1 MPQSVELSALP
12 AALRSTLSRA
22 VGEANLS
29 EISLV
34 SSCAP
39 IVLMMRGHALEAFA
53 VGEESD
59 YLPLYTAFK
68 KYFMAQGATWAT
80 KDVSFIFCLPAGHS
94 ASEEFCSKVEVDVY
108 FCRKYVVQLQQDIAN
123 SLARLPF
130 LPLVP
135 IGGGS
140 IRPPSAQALLRSRSV
155 KTELANRLV
164 VQGTGA
170 QTILQACI
178 DARYGE
184 PSAFEGGRADA
195 LQAVTEEPRSQ
206 SVLRSISIE
215 NFRAYRTKKEFP
227 LGSAVTVLYG
237 PNGFGKTSF
246 FDAVDFVVT
255 GGVGRL
261 AKSSAGLAKAA
272 KHLDCGEEPTKVSLT
287 FEREGVSHTIVRDL
301 SDPNKATLD
310 GKAADRKEILA
321 LLTGGEPIASD
332 RVENLVSL
340 FRATHLFSQDR
351 QELTGRVA
359 ENCELPA
366 EIVSRMLAFD
376 DYVIGL
382 KKAKEVL
389 DLAKQQVDDA
399 ESRLQAAR
407 KQAKTEEIEL
417 TRLQGI
423 QSAGGT
429 AETLEARATELEQAI
444 KQAGFSLAELGEERE
459 PRAMRAL
466 LGVRGAEAASRRS
479 ILEKSLETLATLQ
492 AIQGELKTHQ
502 IQLADYAVAM
512 EAADAAHRASEEKLQ
527 QANAD
532 LARLRASEVEGRTT
546 RDAIAWVISVRP
558 EFDRLS
564 AEAIELKAKLD
575 QATAQRVHQR
585 TMHTDAVSAL
595 TTARDMLTKAE
606 MANRAARELGVRIRA
621 AQDGLAQGLTL
632 GTLIAEA
639 QAEEKT
645 LSLALTEL
653 QAKHDEAHQAVLAQQ
668 QVVEGAQRDLA
679 AGRRNASE
687 VQDLAAA
694 FRSHVVDG
702 NCLLCGHDHGSAE
715 SLLAAIDQRFE
726 KNEALLRISE
736 VLSQEITKRDKLD
749 AARQNL
755 ADQMQQQEQRRGQR
769 AAQRADFERKR
780 DEFRAVLAAIGLE
793 NSSDLLQQVSK
804 QTIEAE
810 VIERQTTESLEVAK
824 QVQRNAD
831 AAVRASAE
839 AESSAAGQEET
850 ISKSLEDCQKRLS
863 ALAGDQRR
871 GAFDVAAELPI
882 LERALAEVNARM
894 SAVGEAVQQASELA
908 DGSRTEFAAL
918 HAHATAA
925 RSSHQNAMRQ
935 SGLLEGR
942 IQSLSASLSSAGLGP
957 EATSDEV
964 LRGIEEAVARQESA
978 KALTNRVAEFEISR
992 DAAATSAAFESIRK
1006 RLSDCHQVAELNQTR
1021 LAQLTPW
1028 VKYFEGVHKLLERQ
1042 QATAT
1047 QHFTHDYG
1055 PRTAVIQ
1062 RRLRPVYGFGDIEVT
1077 SKGSSIAVH
1086 VKRNDEDLRP
1096 TDYFSQS
1103 QIQTLVLGLFL
1114 TACSSQ
1120 TWSGFSSIMMD
1131 DPVTHFDDL
1140 NTYALLDLIAGLQSS
1155 PEGNKQFV
1163 ISTCDEKLLQ
1173 LARQK
1178 FRHLGD
1184 AAKFYSFSAIGAIG
1198 PKVAEIPA

>member
-1 MPQSVELSALP
+1 MTPSVELTALP
-12 AALRSTLSRA
+12 AALRAILSKA
-22 VGEANLS
+22 VRDADLS
-29 EISLV
+29 EVSLV

-39 IVLMMRGHALEAFA
+39 IVVMMRDHALDAFA
-53 VGEESD
+53 VGDEDD

-68 KYFMAQGATWAT
+68 KHFMAQGATWAT
-80 KDVSFIFCLPAGHS
+80 KDVSFIFCLPTGHS
-94 ASEEFCSKVEVDVY
+94 ANEEFCSKVEVDVY
-108 FCRKYVVQLQQDIAN
+108 FCRKYVVPLQQDIAS

-135 IGGGS
+135 IEGGA

-164 VQGTGA
+164 VQGTSA

-184 PSAFEGGRADA
+184 PSTFEGGRVDA

-272 KHLDCGEEPTKVSLT
+272 KHLDCGDEPTKVSLT
-287 FEREGVSHTIVRDL
+287 VEREGVSHIIVRDL
-301 SDPNKATLD
+301 ADPNRATLD
-310 GKAADRKEILA
+310 GKTADRKEILA
-321 LLTGGEPIASD
+321 LLTGGEPTASD

-389 DLAKQQVDDA
+389 DLAKQQVGDA

-407 KQAKTEEIEL
+407 KQAETEETEL
-417 TRLQGI
+417 RRLQDI
-423 QSAGGT
+423 QSTGGT

-444 KQAGFSLAELGEERE
+444 EQAGFSLSELGTGRD

-466 LGVRGAEAASRRS
+466 LEARGAEAASRRG
-479 ILEKSLETLATLQ
+479 ILEKSLETLAALQ
-492 AIQGELKTHQ
+492 VTQAELKANQT
-502 IQLADYAVAM
+502 QLEGYAVAV
-512 EAADAAHRASEEKLQ
+512 EAADTTLRVAEQKLQ
-527 QANAD
+527 QSDAD
-532 LARLRASEVEGRTT
+532 LAQLRASEAEGKAT
-546 RDAIAWVISVRP
+546 RDAIAWVIRARP

-564 AEAIELKAKLD
+564 AEAIELKVKLD
-575 QATAQRVHQR
+575 QASALHMRQRAI
-585 TMHTDAVSAL
+585 HTDAVAASMM
-595 TTARDMLTKAE
+595 ARDMFAKAE
-606 MANRAARELGVRIRA
+606 MAYRGARELGVRVRA
-621 AQDGLAQGLTL
+621 AQNGLAEGLAL
-632 GTLIAEA
+632 EKFIAEA
-639 QAEEKT
+639 QADEG
-645 LSLALTEL
+645 SLALALAEL
-653 QAKHDEAHQAVLAQQ
+653 QVKHVEVRQAVLAQQ
-668 QVVEGAQRDLA
+668 QVVEGAQRDLTA
-679 AGRRNASE
+679 ARRRASE
-687 VQDLAAA
+687 VHDLAAA
-694 FRSHVVDG
+694 IRSHVVDG

-726 KNEALLRISE
+726 ENEALLRTAEI
-736 VLSQEITKRDKLD
+736 LSQEIAKKDELD
-749 AARQNL
+749 ATRQNV
-755 ADQMQQQEQRRGQR
+755 ADQIQQQEQRRKQR
-769 AAQRADFERKR
+769 SAQRADFERKR
-780 DEFRAVLAAIGLE
+780 EEFRAVLAAIGLE
-793 NSSDLLQQVSK
+793 ESDDLLQRVST
-804 QTIEAE
+804 QAIEAE
-810 VIERQTTESLEVAK
+810 ATERLNTESLEVAK
-824 QVQRNAD
+824 QAQREAD
-831 AAVRASAE
+831 AAVEASGE
-839 AESSAAGQEET
+839 AERSAAAQEEI
-850 ISKSLEDCQKRLS
+850 ISKSLEACQKRLS
-863 ALAGDQRR
+863 VLTSDQRR
-871 GAFDVAAELPI
+871 GAFDVAAELPV
-882 LERALAEVNARM
+882 LENALVEVSARV
-894 SAVGEAVQQASELA
+894 SSVQEGVRQASELV
-908 DGSRTEFAAL
+908 DGNRAELAVLQAR
-918 HAHATAA
+918 ATAA
-925 RSSHQNAMRQ
+925 RSSQQ
-935 SGLLEGR
+935 SAARHCGLLDGR
-942 IQSLSASLSSAGLGP
+942 IQALGASLSSSGLSS
-957 EATSDEV
+957 EVTSDEV
-964 LRGIEEAVARQESA
+964 LHGIKEAVARHESA
-978 KALTNRVAEFEISR
+978 NALTSRVAELEISL
-992 DAAATSAAFESIRK
+992 DAAATSAAFGSIRK
-1006 RLSDCHQVAELNQTR
+1006 RLADCNQAADLSQAKVTQ
-1021 LAQLTPW
+1021 LAPW
-1028 VKYFEGVHKLLERQ
+1028 VKYFEGVYKLLERQ

-1047 QHFTHDYG
+1047 QHFTNEYG

-1103 QIQTLVLGLFL
+1103 QVQTLVLGLFL

-1184 AAKFYSFSAIGAIG
+1184 AAKFYSFSAIGAMG
-1198 PKVAEIPA
+1198 PKVAVIPA